1 MDSLYDRLGGGPA
14 VDAAVDLFY
23 AKVLADAR
31 IRHLFTNTDIDKLRH
46 HQKNFLTLAFG
57 GANAYDGRSMRAA
70 HQALVDTRGL
80 EETHFD
86 AVVENLTEA
95 LTELGIEEPLI
106 DEVADIAASIKD
118 DVLCR

>member
-31 IRHLFTNTDIDKLRH
+31 IRHLFANTDIDLLRR
-46 HQKNFLTLAFG
+46 HQKDFMTLAFG

-70 HQALVDTRGL
+70 HQALVDTKGL
-80 EETHFD
+80 EESHFD
-86 AVVENLTEA
+86 AVVENLAEA

-106 DEVADIAASIKD
+106 DEVADIAAFIKD
-118 DVLCR
+118 DILCR

>member
-1 MDSLYDRLGGGPA
+1 MVSLYDRLGGASA

-31 IRHLFTNTDIDKLRH
+31 IRHLFMNTDIDLLRR
-46 HQKNFLTLAFG
+46 HQKDFLMLAVG
-57 GANAYDGRSMRAA
+57 GASAYDGRSMRAA

-80 EETHFD
+80 DETHFD
-86 AVVENLTEA
+86 AVVENLAEA
-95 LTELGIEEPLI
+95 LTELGIEEALI
-106 DEVADIAASIKD
+106 DEVADIAASIND